1 MKRKFTVNALKGLS
15 MLSLVV
21 LLSSS
26 ASFAQDDDR
35 FSFDV
40 SLNSDQFFGF
50 YPFFSGAY
58 GVSDNLDLTFYGIL
72 WSGGTGGGW
81 GNWTEFGVGVNFPVA
96 EGVNINPQVG
106 ILGGNLLSSGG
117 TGPGI
122 LGDGI
127 VPNVLI
133 GLDRAKTEG
142 EIYLGYYAPLRDE
155 APANG
160 TTLAY
165 LHYWAN
171 VGYKVSDVF
180 SFGGHFEHLVNTG
193 GSNVSSS
200 EDYYQWLGPYV
211 QFTSPSGGPFAR
223 FAFGTDLVEGN
234 DSFFKLTAGFSF

>member
-1 MKRKFTVNALKGLS
+1 MKRRATVGVKGFS
-15 MLSLVV
+15 ILSLII
-21 LLSSS
+21 LLSTS
-26 ASFAQDDDR
+26 ASFGQDDER

-58 GVSDNLDLTFYGIL
+58 GVSESLDLTFYGIL
-72 WSGGTGGGW
+72 WSGGTGAAW

-96 EGVNINPQVG
+96 DGVNINPQVG
-106 ILGGNLLSSGG
+106 ILGGSLLSSGA
-117 TGPGI
+117 TGAGV

-133 GLDRAKTEG
+133 GLDRTKTEG

-171 VGYKVSDVF
+171 FGYKVSDVF

-200 EDYYQWLGPYV
+200 EDYYQWLGPYL
-211 QFTSPSGGPFAR
+211 QFSSPSGGPFAR